1 MGLGDFI
8 EEAEKAATGQ
18 GGQDGDN
25 NANNA
30 NGSNDK
36 TIDTMVD
43 SAVDELAGK
52 EGLSAAFDPEVN
64 SLINEEVNKVV

>member
-8 EEAEKAATGQ
+8 EEAEKATTGQ

-36 TIDTMVD
+36 SVDTMVD
-43 SAVDELAGK
+43 SGESTSRQTSSQETGILAI
-52 EGLSAAFDPEVN
+52 S
-64 SLINEEVNKVV
+64 